1 MQKQPSLTDVD
12 PIEQTHTV
20 YAIAIEFIGTN
31 YRGWQRQKEVLCVQE
46 VVENVISQ
54 IANEPIEVVAAG
66 RTDAGVHASHMI
78 AHFST
83 QANRPA
89 YNWLRGANSLLPD
102 DIAIKWIQ
110 AMPAEF
116 HARFRAIARRYCYV
130 FINQPQ
136 RPAILK
142 HQVTHIHQPLDRLKM
157 QTACKDIVGTHDFTS
172 FRAAACQSNQP
183 VRTVKHAQFY
193 QQGQLSILDIQ
204 ADGFLH
210 HMVRNLMGSLFA
222 IGAGS
227 LPVDGIKQLIA
238 MQDRTKA
245 PATAAA
251 DGLYF
256 INAYYPE
263 HYQKQFP
270 ESCIT
275 PVWLHL
281 PETN

>member
-1 MQKQPSLTDVD
+1 MQKQPSLIDEK
-12 PIEQTHTV
+12 PIEKTKTV
-20 YAIAIEFIGTN
+20 YAIAIEFVGTH

-46 VVENVISQ
+46 VLENAISQ
-54 IANEPIEVVAAG
+54 IANEPIEVIAAG

-78 AHFST
+78 AHFIT
-83 QANRPA
+83 HANRPA

-102 DIAIKWIQ
+102 DIAVKWIH
-110 AMPAEF
+110 AMPTDF

-136 RPAILK
+136 RPAILN
-142 HQVTHIHQPLDRLKM
+142 HQVTHIHQPLDMLKM

-183 VRTVKHAQFY
+183 VRTVSHARLY
-193 QQGQLSILDIQ
+193 QKGQLSILDIQ

-222 IGAGS
+222 IGAGN
-227 LPVDGIKQLIA
+227 LPLDGIAKLLTIK
-238 MQDRTKA
+238 DRTQA

-251 DGLYF
+251 AGLYF
-256 INAYYPE
+256 INAYYPPV
-263 HYQKQFP
+263 YQNQLP
-270 ESCIT
+270 ESGIT
-275 PVWLHL
+275 PIWLHL
-281 PETN
+281 PD